1 MQSDRVRAILE
12 GIGSHQELGVSAD
25 ERDALLALGLVKN
38 VDPATRDRWV
48 ADVASLPSLRDRV
61 RDLSRQALAT
71 PGPDA
76 PPELRALIG
85 SLEELTR
92 EKATLDGLVWN
103 GPTQEYFL
111 VPLVGRTVLE
121 DLNRLVEG
129 KSAVHLQVRLPDGWP
144 GADGVEGPDEGERES
159 LQVVAGA
166 GHGEPDVFLLQA
178 DGVECLPDDRDE
190 HLDLVAGGFDGGQ
203 ELSRRDDRDG
213 SHTYSR

>member
-1 MQSDRVRAILE
+1 MR
-12 GIGSHQELGVSAD
+12 QERGVSAD
-25 ERDALLALGLVKN
+25 GGDALLGLGLVKT
-38 VDPATRDRWV
+38 VAPATRDRWV
-48 ADVASLPSLRDRV
+48 AAVASLPSLRDRV

-121 DLNRLVEG
+121 DLKTWHARLGGGIFDAFEQEMGQYRAGLTQLVNRA
-129 KSAVHLQVRLPDGWP
+129 SPISS
-144 GADGVEGPDEGERES
+144 GPVMSE
-159 LQVVAGA
+159 Q
-166 GHGEPDVFLLQA
+166 
-178 DGVECLPDDRDE
+178 
-190 HLDLVAGGFDGGQ
+190 
-203 ELSRRDDRDG
+203 
-213 SHTYSR
+213 